1 MQNPQIM
8 QNAMKMMQNPDM
20 MKGIMN
26 MMQDPQIMNNI
37 MGIVQNNPSFNT
49 ENDTNTESDTN
60 TENIVNND
68 DFKNMLNNEDLQD
81 MMINMFKDNI
91 KTNTDIENK
100 LENNDLVLLVD
111 LKNIEYNKKEG
122 IIKKYDEEKE
132 RYIIYVPE
140 MDKNIFV
147 KKENISKITSSDE
160 NSEFNINSDTD
171 DPSTDE
177 NN

>member
-1 MQNPQIM
+1 MNPNFMQNPQIM

-26 MMQDPQIMNNI
+26 MMQDPGMMNNI
-37 MGIVQNNPSFNT
+37 MDIVQNNPSLNK
-49 ENDTNTESDTN
+49 ENDTNTE
-60 TENIVNND
+60 NIINND
-68 DFKNMLNNEDLQD
+68 NFKNIINNEDLQD
-81 MMINMFKDNI
+81 MMTNMFKDNI

-122 IIKKYDEEKE
+122 IIKKYDEEKN

-160 NSEFNINSDTD
+160 NSELSMNYDTD
-171 DPSTDE
+171 NSSTDD

>member
-1 MQNPQIM
+1 MC
-8 QNAMKMMQNPDM
+8 
-20 MKGIMN
+20 
-26 MMQDPQIMNNI
+26 
-37 MGIVQNNPSFNT
+37 S
-49 ENDTNTESDTN
+49 SD
-60 TENIVNND
+60 
-68 DFKNMLNNEDLQD
+68 LLQD
-81 MMINMFKDNI
+81 MMTNMFKDNI

-122 IIKKYDEEKE
+122 IIKKYDEEKN

-160 NSEFNINSDTD
+160 NSELSMNYDTD
-171 DPSTDE
+171 NSSTDD